1 VQVEVHFDFD
11 HNGILTVTATEKEKG
26 QQQMLIVDNAATS
39 RLSSHELTKARA
51 DIESLFEL
59 GEDLENL
66 EDETEERLTQAEL
79 LDQAYNLLESLEGD
93 VAADKLREVLGEV
106 EEAMHEEDEERITQL
121 IEVLENLL

>member
-1 VQVEVHFDFD
+1 
-11 HNGILTVTATEKEKG
+11 
-26 QQQMLIVDNAATS
+26 MLIVDDAATS

-66 EDETEERLTQAEL
+66 EDETEEHLTQAEL

-93 VAADKLREVLGEV
+93 AAADKLREVLSEV
-106 EEAMHEEDEERITQL
+106 EEAMHEEDEERIAQL